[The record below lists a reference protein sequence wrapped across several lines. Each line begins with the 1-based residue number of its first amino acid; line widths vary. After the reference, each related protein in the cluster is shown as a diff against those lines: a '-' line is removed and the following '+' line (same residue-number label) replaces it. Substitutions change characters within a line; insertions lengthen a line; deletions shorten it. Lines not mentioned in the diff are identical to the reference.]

1 MFSKNLKSCRVYGFI
16 FERKF
21 VTKNFENS
29 PNLVTWFWLSFSFFL
44 SFSPFLSIS
53 LSFFLSFF
61 ISLPFCLSHFFFSIP
76 FICTWTWAT
85 KFQFIFWIL
94 CRLLD
99 RDVPIFKIF
108 ANFLPHRFVCS
119 KMATNDMFLFG
130 RKWYFKTF
138 LKMCHP
144 LPLFRLFSSFRT
156 NSTISYNK

>member
-1 MFSKNLKSCRVYGFI
+1 MFFKKPQKLSSIWVYFWKKI
-16 FERKF
+16 CHQELWKF
-21 VTKNFENS
+21 AQSSHMILT
-29 PNLVTWFWLSFSFFL
+29 LLLFL
-44 SFSPFLSIS
+44 SLPFCLSLF